1 MSCPGV
7 ARGRRLW
14 RGAAG
19 AALLLACVL
28 LLSGCEANPQ
38 TTLAPQ
44 SDVGWDIQD
53 LFVFIFWA
61 AMVVLVVVEAA
72 LVFAVLRFRR
82 RPGQPVGPPVGRHG
96 STPLEIT
103 WTLLPVVVLAVVAVP
118 TVLTI
123 FRTAEAAP
131 ASAVQIKVTAHQWWW
146 EASYPKLHI
155 VTFNEIHLPVGQTAN
170 FSLTSTDVIHSFW
183 IPQLDGK
190 RDVFPNHVNN
200 LWFTPSK
207 VGIFPGQ
214 CAEFCGP
221 SHAYMQMKV
230 FVQSKAD
237 FDKWVRDQ
245 QAPAATPRSAEA
257 RRGAVV
263 FGQSTCPS
271 CHTIAGTAAAGTI
284 GPNLTHVGSQLGLA
298 IENEM
303 YNTPAKLAQWIHNSP
318 SIKPGSYMP
327 PQNLSKHDLAAVVAY
342 LESLK

>member
-7 ARGRRLW
+7 ARSRRLW
-14 RGAAG
+14 RGAVG
-19 AALLLACVL
+19 AALLLACAV

-44 SDVGWDIQD
+44 SDVGWDIQN
-53 LFVFIFWA
+53 LFVLIFWA
-61 AMVVLVVVEAA
+61 AMVVLAAVEAA
-72 LVFAVLRFRR
+72 LIFAVLRFRR
-82 RPGQPVGPPVGRHG
+82 RPGQPVGPPIGRHG

-123 FRTAEAAP
+123 FKTAEAAP

-146 EASYPKLHI
+146 EARYPNLHI

-200 LWFTPSK
+200 LWFKPSIT
-207 VGIFPGQ
+207 GIFPGQ

-237 FDKWVRDQ
+237 FANWVRDQ
-245 QAPAATPRSAEA
+245 QAPAARPTSAEA
-257 RRGAVV
+257 RRGAIV
-263 FGQSTCPS
+263 FGQASCPS

-284 GPNLTHVGSQLGLA
+284 GPNLTHVGSQVGLA
-298 IENEM
+298 IDNEM
-303 YNTPAKLAQWIHNSP
+303 LNKPADLAHWIRNSP

-327 PQNLSKHDLAAVVAY
+327 PQNLSQRDLAAVDAY